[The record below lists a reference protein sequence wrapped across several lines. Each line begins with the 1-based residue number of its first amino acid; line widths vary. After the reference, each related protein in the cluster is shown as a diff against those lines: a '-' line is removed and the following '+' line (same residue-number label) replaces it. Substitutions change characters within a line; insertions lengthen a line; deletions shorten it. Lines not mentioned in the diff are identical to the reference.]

1 MNNFRLSS
9 RPSSRGG
16 TASPPPLILW
26 DRGGYIGE
34 KYIITTSEIK
44 MLLTADP
51 IIIPLS
57 DGRLLNLITQKLD
70 SSIIGGSVFEIVTRD
85 SGLFILANSLKVCA
99 SILGIS
105 RYVL

>member
-1 MNNFRLSS
+1 
-9 RPSSRGG
+9 
-16 TASPPPLILW
+16 
-26 DRGGYIGE
+26 
-34 KYIITTSEIK
+34 

-85 SGLFILANSLKVCA
+85 SGLVILANSLKVCA